1 MLSFWMMKALGGDMD
16 DIENWLSGCF
26 SGFADKRVFMEIGPS
41 VSLTW
46 FDMNCVTDK
55 TKKDQVQPW
64 LICTGLTEF
73 TPGINMAQVISV
85 RVCEITTFHEYFHSA
100 YLQYAL

>member
-1 MLSFWMMKALGGDMD
+1 MD

-26 SGFADKRVFMEIGPS
+26 SGFADKHVFMEIGPS
-41 VSLTW
+41 VTLTL
-46 FDMNCVTDK
+46 FDINCVTNK
-55 TKKDQVQPW
+55 NKKDQVQPW
-64 LICTGLTEF
+64 QIPTGLIEF

-85 RVCEITTFHEYFHSA
+85 WVREITTFHEYFHSA